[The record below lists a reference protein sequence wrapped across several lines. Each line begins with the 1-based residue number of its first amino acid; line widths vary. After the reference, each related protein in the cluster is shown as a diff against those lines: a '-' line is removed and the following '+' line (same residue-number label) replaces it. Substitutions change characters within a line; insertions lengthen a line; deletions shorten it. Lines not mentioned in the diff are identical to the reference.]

1 MEEKVDEQEARAKA
15 YAELD
20 EDTLDQRFKQ
30 MEQEDD
36 VTKEL
41 EALKSKVGGG
51 GSGAGTTTGG

>member
-36 VTKEL
+36 ITKEL

-51 GSGAGTTTGG
+51 SGAGTTTGG